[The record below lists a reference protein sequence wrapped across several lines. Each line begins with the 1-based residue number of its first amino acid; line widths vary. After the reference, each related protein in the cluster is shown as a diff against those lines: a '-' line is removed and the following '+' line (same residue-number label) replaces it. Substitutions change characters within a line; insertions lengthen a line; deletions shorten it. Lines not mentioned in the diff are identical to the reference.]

1 MKHQFVFLVAL
12 ASCKGHRCILN
23 SSLVICAYSPVA
35 VVLCCAVLFSKFT
48 VWMIFARSQLCSSSS
63 FCSLK
68 TSLTKWKPDFD
79 SAASEYAKA
88 GELKSGI
95 FPSRMNFVPL
105 ITADQLCPSP
115 FSCVLQER
123 EAVRTSQ
130 RCLPERSWISHRK
143 QDVSFMWS
151 V

>member
-12 ASCKGHRCILN
+12 ASRKGHRCIH
-23 SSLVICAYSPVA
+23 CHWWY
-35 VVLCCAVLFSKFT
+35 VLTWIIHKPYCVCFVLWCFLKST
-48 VWMIFARSQLCSSSS
+48 CEWLCSSSS

-95 FPSRMNFVPL
+95 FPSRMNVVPF
-105 ITADQLCPSP
+105 ITADQLCLSP

-130 RCLPERSWISHRK
+130 GCLPERSWISHRK
-143 QDVSFMWS
+143 QDVSYMWS